1 MPPRRRQLPPLSHL
15 QFLVLGVLLTAE
27 EPGRRIRDV
36 VGSYGVRR
44 TGAAFYQL
52 MARLERD
59 GLLEG
64 WYVPLVVG
72 DQPVRERR
80 YRITSAGAHAWR
92 QTQAFYEAVSAAA
105 ALGSL
110 SNA

>member
-1 MPPRRRQLPPLSHL
+1 MPTSPRQLPTLSHL
-15 QFLVLGVLLTAE
+15 QFLALGVLLTNE
-27 EPGRRIRDV
+27 EPGRVIRDV
-36 VGSYGVRR
+36 VASYGVRR

-64 WYVPLVVG
+64 WYEPITVG
-72 DQPVRERR
+72 DQVVRERR
-80 YRITSAGAHAWR
+80 YRITAAGARAWR
-92 QTQAFYEAVSAAA
+92 QTRAFYEAVAPAAA
-105 ALGSL
+105 QGRL

>member
-1 MPPRRRQLPPLSHL
+1 MPSPPRQLPPLSHL
-15 QFLVLGVLLTAE
+15 QFLALGVLLSGD
-27 EPGRRIRDV
+27 EPGRVIRDV
-36 VGSYGVRR
+36 VAAYGVRR

-64 WYVPLVVG
+64 WYEPLVVG
-72 DQPVRERR
+72 DQTVRERR
-80 YRITSAGAHAWR
+80 YRITASGARAWR
-92 QTQAFYEAVSAAA
+92 QTRAFYEGVAAA
-105 ALGSL
+105 TDRRL